1 MSLVPSIT
9 LLCSAIFF
17 YIKSDRRKL
26 SLAFTS
32 IAFLMALWSILLFF
46 LESELNL
53 EIKLA
58 IVNLIPIPPLFIPYL
73 VNYIIRNYSNPNN
86 LTPVPRIFTIA
97 HTIAIILFSI
107 LFLSG
112 TGAPFLFNGSSFY
125 FHGGLI
131 YNLSVF
137 YIYSALAW
145 GMGRIIYNMF
155 QGSYFEKLH
164 SIYLFTGILF
174 SCLFSVGFL
183 LFSPS
188 TELIHN
194 SILAIGLIFF
204 LWFSWIPVTK
214 YNLFNVDIEDFGK
227 NLRSPRISSI
237 VITINRYLLNKIDP
251 IGYKEICDRYEKL
264 KAEELKNIQMSG
276 IQRLLLGKVSP
287 AKYLAE
293 ASEKITKLFFN

>member
-1 MSLVPSIT
+1 MSLVPSIA

-32 IAFLMALWSILLFF
+32 IAFLMALWSILLFC
-46 LESELNL
+46 LESGLNL
-53 EIKLA
+53 EFKLV
-58 IVNLIPIPPLFIPYL
+58 IMDLIPIPPLFIPYL

-86 LTPVPRIFTIA
+86 LTPVPRPFAIA
-97 HTIAIILFSI
+97 HVLAIIVFSI
-107 LFLSG
+107 FFALGIES
-112 TGAPFLFNGSSFY
+112 PFAVNGSSFY
-125 FHGGLI
+125 FQGGLI
-131 YNLSVF
+131 YNLSIF
-137 YIYSALAW
+137 YIYTALAW
-145 GMGRIIYNMF
+145 GMGRIVYNMF
-155 QGSYFEKLH
+155 QGNYFEKLH

-174 SCLFSVGFL
+174 SCLFSIGFL
-183 LFSPS
+183 LFSS
-188 TELIHN
+188 SEELIHN

-214 YNLFNVDIEDFGK
+214 YKLFNVDIEDFGK
-227 NLRSPRISSI
+227 DLRSPRISSV

-264 KAEELKNIQMSG
+264 KAEELKHIHMSG

-287 AKYLAE
+287 SEYLAE
-293 ASEKITKLFFN
+293 ASEKITKLFFH

>member
-1 MSLVPSIT
+1 MSLAPSIA

-32 IAFLMALWSILLFF
+32 IASLMALWSILLFF
-46 LESELNL
+46 LESGLNL

-58 IVNLIPIPPLFIPYL
+58 IVRLIPIPPLFIPYL

-86 LTPVPRIFTIA
+86 LTPVPRFFSIA
-97 HTIAIILFSI
+97 HVSAIILFSI
-107 LFLSG
+107 LFILGIG
-112 TGAPFLFNGSSFY
+112 TPFLLNGPSFY
-125 FHGGLI
+125 FHGSLI
-131 YNLSVF
+131 YNLSIF
-137 YIYSALAW
+137 YIYAALAW
-145 GMGRIIYNMF
+145 GMGRIVYNMF

-174 SCLFSVGFL
+174 SCLFSIGFL
-183 LFSPS
+183 LFSS
-188 TELIHN
+188 SEELIHN
-194 SILAIGLIFF
+194 SILAFGLIFF

-214 YNLFNVDIEDFGK
+214 YRLFNVDIEDFGK
-227 NLRSPRISSI
+227 DLRSPRVSSI

-264 KAEELKNIQMSG
+264 KAEELKHIHMSG

-287 AKYLAE
+287 SEYLAE
-293 ASEKITKLFFN
+293 ASKKITKLFF

>member
-1 MSLVPSIT
+1 MSIIPSLV

-17 YIKSDRRKL
+17 YFKSDRRKL

-32 IAFLMALWSILLFF
+32 VASLMALWSILIFC
-46 LESELNL
+46 LESGLNL
-53 EIKLA
+53 EFKLV
-58 IVNLIPIPPLFIPYL
+58 IMNLIPIPPLFIPYL

-86 LTPVPRIFTIA
+86 LTPIPRPFAIA
-97 HTIAIILFSI
+97 HSMAIILFSMFFI
-107 LFLSG
+107 LEIGS
-112 TGAPFLFNGSSFY
+112 PFAFDGSSFY
-125 FHGGLI
+125 FKGGLI

-137 YIYSALAW
+137 YIYAALAW

-155 QGSYFEKLH
+155 QGNYFEKLH

-174 SCLFSVGFL
+174 SCIFSVGFL
-183 LFSPS
+183 LFSP
-188 TELIHN
+188 TKELIHN

-214 YNLFNVDIEDFGK
+214 YRLFNVDIEDFGK
-227 NLRSPRISSI
+227 DLRNPRISSI

-264 KAEELKNIQMSG
+264 KAEELKHIQMSG

-287 AKYLAE
+287 FEYLAE

>member
-1 MSLVPSIT
+1 MSLVPSIA

-32 IAFLMALWSILLFF
+32 IASLMALWSILLFF
-46 LESELNL
+46 LESGIDL
-53 EIKLA
+53 EIKFTIA
-58 IVNLIPIPPLFIPYL
+58 NLIPIPPLFIPYL

-86 LTPVPRIFTIA
+86 LTPVPRLFSIA
-97 HTIAIILFSI
+97 HTIAIIVFSI
-107 LFLSG
+107 LFILGIGS
-112 TGAPFLFNGSSFY
+112 PFLFNGSSFY

-131 YNLSVF
+131 YNLSIF
-137 YIYSALAW
+137 YIYTALAW
-145 GMGRIIYNMF
+145 GMGRIVYNMF

-183 LFSPS
+183 LFSS
-188 TELIHN
+188 SKELIHN

-214 YNLFNVDIEDFGK
+214 YRLFNVDIEDFGK

-251 IGYKEICDRYEKL
+251 VGYKEICDRYEKL

-276 IQRLLLGKVSP
+276 IQRLLLGRVSP
-287 AKYLAE
+287 IEYLAE
-293 ASEKITKLFFN
+293 ASEKITKSFFN